1 MKLNANLPL
10 FCLFLLSSLF
20 IYSVSYSQKIGF
32 TQYSLEQGLS
42 EAEVRQVIQ
51 TKDGFMWVATRYGLN
66 RFDGNTFDT
75 YYTED
80 GLVDNKIHSLF
91 EDQHQTLW
99 IGTANGIS
107 AYKEGLFYTPAGL
120 RILEGTIIESLF
132 EDVQG
137 HIWIGTDGM
146 GAYKWNPDTKELI
159 NFTTETG
166 LSNDRVRDIL
176 QTKDGVIWLGTRN
189 GLNGYLNDTFRH
201 YFESDG
207 LADNKIRALAI
218 SVTNELLI
226 GTRGGLSV
234 FKNGLFINYGPEN
247 GLYSQKITSIG
258 VGTNGITWL
267 ATEDGITSM
276 IGDSFRIYNLLDGL
290 PVNIYQSV
298 WIDKHNQAWFGSFGS
313 GLIKMIGDQVLRY
326 DSEFPFPERV
336 IRSIAVKDQ
345 RNLWLGTYGGGL
357 VKLGKDNSVRTY
369 RMSNGLTDDKV
380 YSLYAD
386 NDDLWIGTQGGLD
399 LLTNDR
405 IINFFPDILPFRKIR
420 DIAKN
425 ENSLWLATYGDGLI
439 NFDIKSQTYE
449 QLTVNS
455 HNLPNNTLE
464 QVLIDQQKNI
474 WIGTYSGIAKIS
486 SDLTKTTT
494 YTIEDGLPNNAVTN
508 ISEDRSNN
516 IWASTYKGIVR
527 INGDEVLAFD
537 EFSGLPGGLCF
548 FIIQD
553 KWDDALFWIGTNV
566 GLVRFDINAFF
577 AGNDAFMIYDE
588 MDGLLRGEFNEGA
601 AAWYNDRLTIGT
613 VNGMMS
619 IDTREFIPETLPPS
633 ILLTSTQVVGV
644 PIDSLSRLSLSHD
657 QNFLTFDY
665 NGFDFI
671 SPAKI
676 SYEYRLTPIEKGFNK
691 TNENRVRYSA
701 LPPGDY
707 WFEVQAI
714 NNSGLKTPV
723 PERLHFVIHPP
734 FWQQWWFLTIL
745 MILVAGVIVFIYNYF
760 RINRLVDIE
769 RMRVRIASDLHDDVG
784 ATLTEIALNTDFLMA
799 TNASKDMEQPLFE
812 IGGLARNVVSS
823 LDDIVWS
830 IDARNDTAGDLGDRI
845 QDTASHVFRNQKTKL
860 HYEFDSSNTAKTLP
874 VEVRENVFLI
884 VKEAL
889 NNASKYANASNIWVQ
904 IAFSKGQLEVRIKD
918 DGIGI
923 NNHINERKGNG
934 MLNMKMRAQRIAAI
948 LDIKSN
954 NGTTIRLSNIRV

>member
-1 MKLNANLPL
+1 MRHYITPFLI
-10 FCLFLLSSLF
+10 CLFLV
-20 IYSVSYSQKIGF
+20 SVFTLYTDVSAQKIGF

-51 TKDGFMWVATRYGLN
+51 TKDGFMWIGTRYGLN
-66 RFDGNTFDT
+66 RFDGNNFDL

-80 GLVDNKIHSLF
+80 GLADNKIHSLL
-91 EDQHQTLW
+91 EDRNHTLW

-107 AYKEGLFYTPAGL
+107 IYQDEKFTTPSGL
-120 RILEGTIIESLF
+120 RLLEGTIIECLF

-146 GAYKWNPDTKELI
+146 GAYKWDPDKKELI
-159 NFTTETG
+159 NFNTETG
-166 LSNDRVRDIL
+166 LSNDRVRGIL

-201 YFESDG
+201 YFEKDG

-218 SVTNELLI
+218 SPTNELLI

-234 FKNGLFINYGPEN
+234 FHNDIFINYTPKN
-247 GLYSQKITSIG
+247 GLYSEKITAIG
-258 VGTNGITWL
+258 VSTNGVIWL
-267 ATEDGITSM
+267 ATEDGIASM
-276 IGDSFRIYNLLDGL
+276 VDDNFRIYNLLDGL

-313 GLIKMIGDQVLRY
+313 GLIKMIGDRVLRY

-336 IRSIAVKDQ
+336 IRSIAVKDKK
-345 RNLWLGTYGGGL
+345 NLWLGTYGGGF

-369 RMSNGLTDDKV
+369 RMTNGLTDDKV
-380 YSLYAD
+380 YSLFAD
-386 NDDLWIGTQGGLD
+386 ENKLWIGTQGGLD
-399 LLTNDR
+399 LLVNDR
-405 IINFFPDILPFRKIR
+405 ITNYFPKNLPFRKIR

-425 ENSLWLATYGDGLI
+425 GSDLWLATYGDGLI
-439 NFDIKSQTYE
+439 RFDTNSLTYDQFNVE
-449 QLTVNS
+449 S
-455 HNLPNNTLE
+455 HELPNNTLE
-464 QVLIDQQKNI
+464 QVILDHEKNI
-474 WIGTYSGIAKIS
+474 WIGTYSGIAKLS
-486 SDLTKTTT
+486 ADYSKTTT
-494 YTIEDGLPNNAVTN
+494 YTIQDGLPNNAITH
-508 ISEDRSNN
+508 ISIDRANN

-527 INGDEVLAFD
+527 ISGDEVLSFD
-537 EFSGLPGGLCF
+537 ELSGLPGSLCF

-553 KWDDALFWIGTNV
+553 KWNDELFWIGTNV
-566 GLVRFDINAFF
+566 GLVRFDLNEFF
-577 AGNDAFMIYDE
+577 AGNDAFMVYDE
-588 MDGLLRGEFNEGA
+588 KDGLLRGEFNEGA
-601 AAWYNDRLTIGT
+601 VAWYNDRLTIGS

-619 IDTREFIPETLPPS
+619 LDTRKFVPETIPPS
-633 ILLTSTQVVGV
+633 ILLTDVQVVGL
-644 PIDSLSRLSLSHD
+644 PIDSVSRRSLSHD
-657 QNFLTFDY
+657 QNFLMFDFKGFDY
-665 NGFDFI
+665 I

-707 WFEVQAI
+707 WFEVQAV
-714 NNSGLKTPV
+714 NNSGLRTPT

-734 FWQQWWFLTIL
+734 FWQQWWFITIL
-745 MILVAGVIVFIYNYF
+745 VILIAGVIVFIYNYF

-799 TNASKDMEQPLFE
+799 TNASKDIEQPLFE
-812 IGGLARNVVSS
+812 IGDLARNVVSS

-860 HYEFDSSNTAKTLP
+860 HYEFDSSNTAKALP

-889 NNASKYANASNIWVQ
+889 NNAAKYAKAANIWVK
-904 IAFSKGQLEVRIKD
+904 IAFTKGFLEVQIKD

-923 NNHINERKGNG
+923 NNHSNERKGNG
-934 MLNMKMRAQRIAAI
+934 LLNMKMRAQRIAAKLHI
-948 LDIKSN
+948 EGNK
-954 NGTTIRLSNIRV
+954 GTTIRLSNIRV